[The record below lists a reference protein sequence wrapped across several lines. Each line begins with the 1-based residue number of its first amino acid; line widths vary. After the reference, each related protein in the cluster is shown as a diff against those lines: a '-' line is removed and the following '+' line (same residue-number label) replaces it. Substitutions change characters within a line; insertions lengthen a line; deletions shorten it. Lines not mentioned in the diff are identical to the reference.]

1 MALIGTMPV
10 MRSTPFIVL
19 ALALVPTTASA
30 APTVALV
37 SGGAAVASFEQ
48 VSDDGCVTTVGEIA
62 VVNAR
67 FGGEL
72 ADGIYVTGSQED
84 TCAGTGN
91 GFAGFAEGSFT
102 VLGLS
107 YARYRGELVVD
118 SYSGGPSVT
127 LDIDLRWFG
136 RGVVHPERSWFHDEN
151 VIEFSYS
158 AYRDATTSG
167 TFTVDGE
174 PATITS
180 ARIGRQA
187 SGTIS
192 R

>member
-1 MALIGTMPV
+1 
-10 MRSTPFIVL
+10 MRRIMFVFL
-19 ALALVPTTASA
+19 ALALIPTTASA
-30 APTVALV
+30 APPTVSLV

-48 VSDDGCVTTVGEIA
+48 VSDDGCVTTFGDVA

-72 ADGIYVTGSQED
+72 ADGIYVTGMQED

-107 YARYRGELVVD
+107 YARYHGELVVD

-127 LDIDLRWFG
+127 LDLDLRWYG
-136 RGVVHPERSWFHDEN
+136 HGAVHREKSWFRDDF

-167 TFTVDGE
+167 TFTLDGE
-174 PATITS
+174 PVTVTS

-187 SGTIS
+187 SGTITH
-192 R
+192 